1 MKLRIIMADP
11 AGNRTAIVR
20 TPVPA
25 DQRAQI
31 AARLLQ
37 ISELRAEQVGFETTP
52 LMGATGRLDMMGG
65 EFCGNA
71 ARSYGYLLWKEKQEI
86 QEKQEGKQETHG
98 ETAGNIMIEI
108 SGSPHPLNVFCDL
121 VQGSS
126 YAQMPMP
133 TAIEYSPDGYPL
145 VVSEGITH
153 MILEDME
160 PDQDLIRR
168 LVDSCGQ
175 KWDAF
180 GIMFLKGE
188 ELIPVV
194 YVAAAGSLVYE
205 SSCGSGS
212 LAAAWYLERKTAQD
226 GLSSYSFQEPG
237 GTIRVD
243 LLREKDGKIS
253 GRMGGALFLEK
264 ETEIEL

>member
-31 AARLLQ
+31 AAKLLQ
-37 ISELRAEQVGFETTP
+37 IKELRAEQVGFETSP
-52 LMGATGRLDMMGG
+52 VMGGAGRLDMMGG

-71 ARSYGYLLWKEKQEI
+71 ARSYGYLLWKEKQEA
-86 QEKQEGKQETHG
+86 QDKA
-98 ETAGNIMIEI
+98 AGNILMEI
-108 SGSPHPLNVFCDL
+108 SGSPHPLCVFCDPA
-121 VQGSS
+121 QGGS
-126 YAQMPMP
+126 YAEMPMP
-133 TAIEYSPDGYPL
+133 TAIEYSPEGFPL

-160 PDQDLIRR
+160 PDEDLIRHA
-168 LVDSCGQ
+168 VDTYGRS
-175 KWDAF
+175 WDAF

-188 ELIPVV
+188 RLTPVV
-194 YVAAAGSLVYE
+194 FVAAAGSLVYE

-212 LAAAWYLERKTAQD
+212 LAAAWYLEQKTARE
-226 GLSSYSFQEPG
+226 GMSTYSFQEPG
-237 GTIRVD
+237 GTIRVEIC
-243 LLREKDGKIS
+243 REKDGSIS
-253 GRMGGALFLEK
+253 GRMGGALLLEK

>member
-31 AARLLQ
+31 AAKILQ
-37 ISELRAEQVGFETTP
+37 IGELRAEQVGFETSP
-52 LMGATGRLDMMGG
+52 LMGGAGRLHMMGG

-71 ARSYGYLLWKEKQEI
+71 ARSYGYLLWKEKQEAQ
-86 QEKQEGKQETHG
+86 QEAQENPD
-98 ETAGNIMIEI
+98 GNILIEI
-108 SGSPHPLNVFCDL
+108 SGSPHPLSVFCDSAL
-121 VQGSS
+121 ESS

-133 TAIEYSPDGYPL
+133 ETIEYSPEGFPM

-160 PDQDLIRR
+160 PDEDLIRHA
-168 LVDSCGQ
+168 VDTYGRS
-175 KWDAF
+175 WDAF

-188 ELIPVV
+188 RLTPVV
-194 YVAAAGSLVYE
+194 YVGAAGSLVYE

-212 LAAAWYLERKTAQD
+212 LAAAWYLEGKTAQD
-226 GLSSYSFQEPG
+226 GMSSYSFREPG

-243 LLREKDGKIS
+243 FR
-253 GRMGGALFLEK
+253 R
-264 ETEIEL
+264 